1 MKYTLKEWRAE
12 GVKRFGKN
20 IEDWKFICPACG
32 KISSG
37 KEFKNAGANSDDMY
51 SACIGRFTGKGS
63 PQKNSE
69 DGCNWAAYGL
79 LGTLGKGDIV
89 KLPDGKE
96 IEVFKMAEVE
106 E

>member
-1 MKYTLKEWRAE
+1 MKYTLEEWKAE
-12 GVKRFGKN
+12 GTKRFGKN

-37 KEFKNAGANSDDMY
+37 REFKNAGAEPDDIY
-51 SACIGRFTGKGS
+51 TNCIGRFTGKGS
-63 PQKNSE
+63 PQKNSK

-89 KLPDGKE
+89 KLPDGTE
-96 IEVFKMAEVE
+96 IEVFKMAEA
-106 E
+106 